1 MYMRKL
7 FSKKLS
13 AALVCLIL
21 LVTTSTAMAAV
32 PPDNSI
38 SPQASYYLSS
48 YLAYVYSAGGGK
60 VEVCFD
66 VTGTTKMDK
75 IGATTIVLKE
85 SSDNKSWTTV
95 KTFRYASYPSMMG
108 SNDVTHTSSV
118 SYSGVAG
125 RYYKATVTVYA
136 AKDGGSDSRLVST
149 STIKAPKP

>member
-1 MYMRKL
+1 MVVTC
-7 FSKKLS
+7 F
-13 AALVCLIL
+13 L
-21 LVTTSTAMAAV
+21 LVMVTPSAMAAV
-32 PPDNSI
+32 PPDGGTAE
-38 SPQASYYLSS
+38 PYASS
-48 YLAYVYSAGGGK
+48 YLAVYSAYVYSPGGGK
-60 VEVCFD
+60 VQVWFD

-95 KTFRYASYPSMMG
+95 KTFRYTSYPSMMG
-108 SNDVTHTSSV
+108 SNNVTHTSSV